1 MSRCK
6 IRVSPSALVLL
17 AGFVLLSSP
26 MLLSALLLAALC
38 HELGHY
44 AVLHATGGTVR
55 EINFTALGAEM
66 KVNSRAG
73 YGGEFLTTLAGPTVN
88 LLLAWL
94 FAALG
99 QRLDLLYLFSGAQAV
114 LGVFNL
120 LPIRPLDG
128 GTLLWTAV
136 AYFTEPYTAD
146 RVSALVGFG
155 VALCL
160 TGFSLILLLRVG
172 GTPFFLLAALGLLWY
187 AGREIGLVKRVR
199 KR

>member
-6 IRVSPSALVLL
+6 VKVEPSALLLL

-26 MLLSALLLAALC
+26 VLLAALLLASLS

-44 AVLHATGGTVR
+44 AVLRLLGGRVKELYIT
-55 EINFTALGAEM
+55 IFGAEM
-66 KVNSRAG
+66 QVTGRTG
-73 YGGEFLTTLAGPTVN
+73 YGGEFLTTLAGPLVN
-88 LLLAWL
+88 LLLAAGFSFLGKWL
-94 FAALG
+94 G
-99 QRLDLLYLFSGAQAV
+99 VLYLFYGAQAV

-146 RVSALVGFG
+146 RVAALVGFAA
-155 VALCL
+155 ALCL
-160 TGFSLILLLRVG
+160 TGFALALLLYVG
-172 GTPFFLLAALGLLWY
+172 GTPFFLLAAVGLLWY
-187 AGREIGLVKRVR
+187 AGREIGLVKRMR